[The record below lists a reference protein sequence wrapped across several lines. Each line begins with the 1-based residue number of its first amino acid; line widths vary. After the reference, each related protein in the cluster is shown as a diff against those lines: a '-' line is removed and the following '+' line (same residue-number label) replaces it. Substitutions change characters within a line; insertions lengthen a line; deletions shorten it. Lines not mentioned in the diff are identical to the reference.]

1 MGRSSGHRVPWPT
14 AVTVIADMG
23 TDRPQPGHS
32 LPPHATESIVYLCGD
47 KRVVGSGSL
56 VWYSTLNNRAERHEI
71 HPIFPLDGDGTSRA
85 GFTPHARE
93 TPAVHPCRAR
103 QIGQARADHVSRAL
117 RGERRDLP
125 SRQWRPRPPARL
137 CGPDTDAAVNWRRR
151 RSRALRRIERNL
163 ARSDPDLDRL
173 FLSFASRAGRRWTPR
188 VERIAPWPLRVLARL
203 RHGARKP
210 TPDSSPHHL

>member
-85 GFTPHARE
+85 GLRRMRARLGPFTPAGRGRLVRRGPIMLVEHSE
-93 TPAVHPCRAR
+93 ENVVTCHP
-103 QIGQARADHVSRAL
+103 VSGD
-117 RGERRDLP
+117 RG
-125 SRQWRPRPPARL
+125 PRP
-137 CGPDTDAAVNWRRR
+137 GSAAQTR
-151 RSRALRRIERNL
+151 
-163 ARSDPDLDRL
+163 
-173 FLSFASRAGRRWTPR
+173 TPR
-188 VERIAPWPLRVLARL
+188 
-203 RHGARKP
+203 
-210 TPDSSPHHL
+210 